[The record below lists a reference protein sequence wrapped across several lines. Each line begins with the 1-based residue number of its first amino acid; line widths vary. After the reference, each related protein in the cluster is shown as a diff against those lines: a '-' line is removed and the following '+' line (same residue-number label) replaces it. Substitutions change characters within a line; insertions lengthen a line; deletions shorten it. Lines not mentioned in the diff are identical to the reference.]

1 MSGQDNMCG
10 GANPLKSF
18 QDQIGRDRSLHQD
31 RAVNNGTP
39 STVLVGFQS
48 FRSGLGQTTT
58 NGDQEFANFQA
69 GMANLPSLPAMPTH
83 LNGPIQ
89 GHPSPF
95 AALGPR
101 PQPAPAPANVAAVS
115 PNWAEE
121 FRQLQANMV
130 HAAPAP
136 VPAHGLMS
144 APPPPHGIMSAPAP
158 AMGFNT
164 AARFN
169 PMFQQQHM
177 AMVPAQAQSTVPAS
191 AAAEE
196 AEHPLVKDAF
206 DAQFA
211 QVEANQEAVDHLQRH
226 EGSFED
232 EMNQWMQE
240 QESGPPMTAEEQE
253 AAIEQFHDERMTM
266 IADAQDNVEH
276 ETNQARDGLENIND
290 DDDDDVNALADDMA
304 KTHVDDLR
312 RTAGEIV
319 GRLGDA
325 PQYQQSTFL
334 TLMRNIME
342 GNVTVDEAQE
352 GFVTTND
359 RQPYTGH
366 LEDAAPENKQEKK

>member
-1 MSGQDNMCG
+1 MSGQDSMCG

-18 QDQIGRDRSLHQD
+18 QDQVGRDRSLHQD

-39 STVLVGFQS
+39 STS
-48 FRSGLGQTTT
+48 FRSGFGQTTT

-69 GMANLPSLPAMPTH
+69 GMANLPSLPAMPAH
-83 LNGPIQ
+83 LNGPIP

-101 PQPAPAPANVAAVS
+101 PQPAPAAANVAAVS

-121 FRQLQANMV
+121 FRQLQANNMV

-136 VPAHGLMS
+136 APAHGIMS
-144 APPPPHGIMSAPAP
+144 APPPPHGIMSVPAP

-169 PMFQQQHM
+169 PMFQQHM
-177 AMVPAQAQSTVPAS
+177 AMVPAQAQAAVPAT

-206 DAQFA
+206 EAQFA
-211 QVEANQEAVDHLQRH
+211 QVEANQEAVDHLHRH
-226 EGSFED
+226 DSSFED
-232 EMNQWMQE
+232 EMGQWMQE
-240 QESGPPMTAEEQE
+240 QEHGPPMTAEEQE
-253 AAIEQFHDERMTM
+253 AAIEQFHDERMAM
-266 IADAQDNVEH
+266 IADQQDMLENQLD
-276 ETNQARDGLENIND
+276 QARDGLETDN
-290 DDDDDVNALADDMA
+290 DDDVNALADDMA

-359 RQPYTGH
+359 HQPYTGH
-366 LEDAAPENKQEKK
+366 LEDAASENKQEKN

>member
-1 MSGQDNMCG
+1 MSGQDSMCG

-18 QDQIGRDRSLHQD
+18 QDQVGRDRSLHQD
-31 RAVNNGTP
+31 RAVNNGTA
-39 STVLVGFQS
+39 STS
-48 FRSGLGQTTT
+48 FRSGFGQTTT

-69 GMANLPSLPAMPTH
+69 GMANLPSLPAMPAH
-83 LNGPIQ
+83 LNGPIP
-89 GHPSPF
+89 GHPSSF

-101 PQPAPAPANVAAVS
+101 QQLAPAPANVAAVS

-121 FRQLQANMV
+121 FRQLQANNMV

-136 VPAHGLMS
+136 APAHGLMS
-144 APPPPHGIMSAPAP
+144 ARPAPHGIMSVPAP

-164 AARFN
+164 AAQFN
-169 PMFQQQHM
+169 PMFQQHI
-177 AMVPAQAQSTVPAS
+177 AMGPAQAQTTAPAT
-191 AAAEE
+191 AQE

-226 EGSFED
+226 AGSFED
-232 EMNQWMQE
+232 EMDQWMQE
-240 QESGPPMTAEEQE
+240 QEHGPPMTAEEQE

-266 IADAQDNVEH
+266 IADQEDMTRN
-276 ETNQARDGLENIND
+276 NN
-290 DDDDDVNALADDMA
+290 DDDVNALADDMA

-319 GRLGDA
+319 DRLGDA

-334 TLMRNIME
+334 TLMRNIMD
-342 GNVTVDEAQE
+342 GNVTVDDAQE

-359 RQPYTGH
+359 HQPYTGH
-366 LEDAAPENKQEKK
+366 LEDPASEDKQEKN

>member
-1 MSGQDNMCG
+1 MSGQDSMCG

-18 QDQIGRDRSLHQD
+18 QDQVGRDRSLHQD

-48 FRSGLGQTTT
+48 FRSGFGQTTT

-69 GMANLPSLPAMPTH
+69 GMANLPSLPGMPAH
-83 LNGPIQ
+83 INGPMM
-89 GHPSPF
+89 GHASTF

-101 PQPAPAPANVAAVS
+101 QQPAPAAANVAAVS

-121 FRQLQANMV
+121 FRQLQANMA

-136 VPAHGLMS
+136 APAHGIMS
-144 APPPPHGIMSAPAP
+144 GPAPPHGIMSAPAP

-169 PMFQQQHM
+169 PMFQQHM
-177 AMVPAQAQSTVPAS
+177 AMVPAQAHATVPAT

-206 DAQFA
+206 EAQFA

-226 EGSFED
+226 ESSFED
-232 EMNQWMQE
+232 EMGQWMQE
-240 QESGPPMTAEEQE
+240 QEHGPPMTAEEQE
-253 AAIEQFHDERMTM
+253 AAIEQFHEERMTR
-266 IADAQDNVEH
+266 IADEQD
-276 ETNQARDGLENIND
+276 RLENMND
-290 DDDDDVNALADDMA
+290 EDVNALADDMA

-334 TLMRNIME
+334 TLMRNIMD

-366 LEDAAPENKQEKK
+366 LEDAASEDKQDKN